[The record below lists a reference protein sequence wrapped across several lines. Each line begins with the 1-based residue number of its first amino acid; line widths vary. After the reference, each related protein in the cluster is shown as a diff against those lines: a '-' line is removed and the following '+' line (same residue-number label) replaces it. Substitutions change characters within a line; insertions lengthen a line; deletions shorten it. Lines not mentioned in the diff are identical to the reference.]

1 MSELTAAGST
11 VEPLDVVAR
20 FNDAFDRQDLDAAMA
35 FVTDDCV
42 FEDTTPPDGGRHVGK
57 DAVRR
62 AWEQL
67 FAGSPDA
74 QFAGEEAFALG
85 DRVVVRWRYEWAETA
100 TSAAGHVRGVD
111 VFRVTSD
118 GRVAEKVS
126 YVKG

>member
-1 MSELTAAGST
+1 MTELTATDST

-20 FNDAFDRQDLDAAMA
+20 FNDAFDRQDLDAVMA
-35 FVTDDCV
+35 LVTDDCV

-67 FAGSPDA
+67 FAGSPHA
-74 QFAGEEAFALG
+74 HFAGEEAVGLR
-85 DRVVVRWRYEWAETA
+85 DRVVVRWRYEWGESGADG
-100 TSAAGHVRGVD
+100 AGHVRGVD
-111 VFRVTSD
+111 VFRVAA
-118 GRVAEKVS
+118 GLIAEKLS